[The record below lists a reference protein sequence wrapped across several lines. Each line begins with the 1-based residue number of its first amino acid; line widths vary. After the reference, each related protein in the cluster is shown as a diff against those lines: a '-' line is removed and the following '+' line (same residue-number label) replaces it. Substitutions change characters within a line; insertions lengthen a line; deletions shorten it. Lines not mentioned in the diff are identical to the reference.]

1 MDLIELGAQ
10 LLGDKLGL
18 NIDSATIQSAL
29 TGLLGNAQGNID
41 LAALTS
47 QFAANGGLADA
58 VNSWL
63 GDGGN
68 SAISADT
75 IMNVL
80 GSSKVSGF
88 ANQLGVD
95 ADSAAGGLADVIPQL
110 IDQASSGGNLLESA
124 GGLLGAAKSFF

>member
-10 LLGDKLGL
+10 LLSDKLGL
-18 NIDSATIQSAL
+18 NVDSATIQSAL
-29 TGLLGNAQGNID
+29 TSLLGNGQGNID
-41 LAALTS
+41 LAGLTS

-58 VNSWL
+58 VSSWL

-75 IMNVL
+75 IMSVL
-80 GSSKVSGF
+80 GNSQVSGF
-88 ANQLGVD
+88 ASQLGVD

-124 GGLLGAAKSFF
+124 GGLLGAAKSFL